1 MTAQVLNCCVHH
13 LLSYCANIKK
23 KKGRLFFNSLY
34 NRLSL
39 DDVLFSKSVVMTYGE
54 KKMNLFLKEE
64 G

>member
-1 MTAQVLNCCVHH
+1 MTAQVLNCCVRH
-13 LLSYCANIKK
+13 LPSYRDNIKR

-39 DDVLFSKSVVMTYGE
+39 DDVLFPKSVVISYGE
-54 KKMNLFLKEE
+54 KMNLLLREE